1 MWVSISLSRGFNKKE
16 ERLIGRFNKRE
27 ERLIGRKSFWVM
39 WEGLPAFGLNITIT
53 SSHLDEMWFGARQPS
68 STLSAKGGV

>member
-1 MWVSISLSRGFNKKE
+1 MSISLSRV
-16 ERLIGRFNKRE
+16 FNKRE

-39 WEGLPAFGLNITIT
+39 WEGLPAFGINITIT

-68 STLSAKGGV
+68 STQIVTQGWVKLNFMDSTNR

>member
-1 MWVSISLSRGFNKKE
+1 MSISLSRV
-16 ERLIGRFNKRE
+16 FNKRE

-39 WEGLPAFGLNITIT
+39 WEGLPAFGINITIT